1 MGNSSFVFR
10 PGLLRGFKGEILQSA
25 CDVEKID
32 LEALAEECR
41 SWAEK
46 VLFASVNLGMIQ
58 ECMHAI
64 MQALGFYLQANAQ
77 TCMFAGFVIGW

>member
-1 MGNSSFVFR
+1 MGNSSFVSR
-10 PGLLRGFKGEILQSA
+10 PGLLRGFKGEILESA

-41 SWAEK
+41 SWAYK
-46 VLFASVNLGMIQ
+46 VLFANVHLEMIQ

-64 MQALGFYLQANAQ
+64 MQA
-77 TCMFAGFVIGW
+77 

>member
-10 PGLLRGFKGEILQSA
+10 PGLLRGFKGEILESA
-25 CDVEKID
+25 CDVENMD

-46 VLFASVNLGMIQ
+46 VLFANVHL
-58 ECMHAI
+58 
-64 MQALGFYLQANAQ
+64 
-77 TCMFAGFVIGW
+77 